1 MFGKECVSVLVRTR
15 DIELY
20 FRELLKRLSHQTL
33 FPSELVIVDNYS
45 SEESL
50 RVMTGLLAKI
60 KESFFSG
67 KITIKLV
74 PISNQEFTHSYS
86 TNAGV
91 LAAENDIICITNGH
105 SLPSSNEWLEAGM
118 AHFNDS
124 KVAGVGGYTVSHTD
138 GTMWEKMGYDLLWKK
153 RIEVSKT
160 YARDDSFSTVNCL
173 IRKSLWKQYPF
184 DEKLLNL
191 ISGALEFGGEDY
203 DWAVEMKARGYKIVV
218 EPKLVM
224 FHSHGESLSS
234 LFPKYLAWRQIRRKI
249 RELKRPRTSYTRLNG
264 KKPSFC
270 VI

>member
-1 MFGKECVSVLVRTR
+1 MSSKERVSVLVRTR
-15 DIELY
+15 DIELH
-20 FRELLKRLSHQTL
+20 FRELLKRLLHQTSC
-33 FPSELVIVDNYS
+33 PSELVIADNYS
-45 SEESL
+45 SEKSL
-50 RVMTGLLAKI
+50 RGMTELLTKI
-60 KESFFSG
+60 KKSFFNG

-105 SLPSSNEWLEAGM
+105 SLPSSNEWLEAGV
-118 AHFNDS
+118 AHFKDS
-124 KVAGVGGYTVSHTD
+124 VVAGVGGYTVSHTD
-138 GTMWEKMGYDLLWKK
+138 GTIWEKMGYDLLWKK

-184 DEKLLNL
+184 DEKLPTL
-191 ISGALEFGGEDY
+191 ISGALKFGGEDY
-203 DWAVEMKARGYKIVV
+203 DWAVEMKTRGYKIIV

-234 LFPKYLAWRQIRRKI
+234 LFPKYLAWRQIRREIK
-249 RELKRPRTSYTRLNG
+249 ELKRPRTSYTRLNG
-264 KKPSFC
+264 KKLSCC